1 MLAAL
6 NDLLSVLFAE
16 KLLVLFA
23 ILLLGSWIGH
33 LSIKGISLGTAGVLA
48 VALVFGNYGHTVSKE
63 ITDIGLLL
71 FVYAV
76 GLQAGPSFFR
86 TFKRRGL
93 QYALIATVAVL
104 MGCALTVVMVKVL
117 NLPFDLGA
125 GLFAGA
131 LMNTP
136 ALASATE
143 TAKGILGP
151 AQTPLT
157 AVGYG
162 IAYPFSAIS
171 VVLLIQVLPKFMA
184 KRVKGEDQ
192 KWLRDRAKRNER
204 LKARHFKVTNP
215 ACDGKGV
222 REINPHRASVSNIS
236 RVRHAG
242 VVMPA
247 GPDTVLMLGD
257 VVTAVGAD
265 DELDKMAML
274 IGEETHK
281 PSDLDTSVTADE
293 ADVTNKAIVGQ
304 TIADLGV
311 WEEYGVVIT
320 RIRRQDV
327 ELAPT
332 GSTTLEF
339 GDTLRIVGERRNV
352 AQFAGAVDT
361 GHRKQDETNFVPFLF
376 GLAAGV
382 AIGVI
387 QLRLPNGMAVKLG
400 ASGGAFIVSLLMGH
414 FGGVGRFRLHVPA
427 GARNFSRELG
437 LMLFLAGAGTAAGSK
452 FLPVFERYGWQLL
465 GAGALITAA
474 TVVTVL
480 VLMLAISRMTVSQ
493 SMGALSACMT
503 NPPALAAAQG
513 QSETD
518 VPTLAYAS
526 VYPVALILKI
536 VTAQFLV
543 QGLAQLMGVAR

>member
-1 MLAAL
+1 MLSAL
-6 NDLLSVLFAE
+6 LGE
-16 KLLVLFA
+16 KLLILFA
-23 ILLLGSWIGH
+23 ILLLGSWLGH
-33 LSIKGISLGTAGVLA
+33 FSIKGVSLGTAGVLA
-48 VALVFGNYGHTVSKE
+48 VALVFGNYGQTVAKE
-63 ITDIGLLL
+63 VTDIGLLL

-93 QYALIATVAVL
+93 QYALIGAIAVITGGAMTIL
-104 MGCALTVVMVKVL
+104 MAKLL
-117 NLPFDLGA
+117 HLPFDLAA
-125 GLFAGA
+125 GLFTGA

-151 AQTPLT
+151 AQIPLT

-162 IAYPFSAIS
+162 IAYPFSAIG
-171 VVLLIQVLPKFMA
+171 VVILIQIMPKFLH
-184 KRVKGEDQ
+184 KRVLTEEQ
-192 KWLRDRAKRNER
+192 KWFRDKEKLNKR
-204 LKARHFKVTNP
+204 LKAKHFKVTNP
-215 ACDGKGV
+215 GCSGKGV

-236 RVRHAG
+236 RVRRAG
-242 VVMPA
+242 AVMVA
-247 GPDTVLMLGD
+247 QPDTVLQLGD
-257 VVTAVGAD
+257 VVTAVGSD
-265 DELDKMAML
+265 DELEKMAIL
-274 IGEETHK
+274 LGEETHT

-293 ADVTNKAIVGQ
+293 ADVTNKHIAGQ
-304 TIADLGV
+304 TIAELRA
-311 WEEYGVVIT
+311 WEEFGVVIT

-332 GSTTLEF
+332 GGTTIEC
-339 GDTLRIVGERRNV
+339 GDTLRIVGERQSV
-352 AQFAGAVDT
+352 SQFAKMIDT
-361 GHRKQDETNFVPFLF
+361 GHNKQDDTNFVPFLF

-382 AIGVI
+382 AIGAI

-414 FGGVGRFRLHVPA
+414 FGGIGPFRLHVPA

-452 FLPVFERYGWQLL
+452 FMPVFRHYGWQLL
-465 GAGALITAA
+465 GAGALVTTV
-474 TVVTVL
+474 TVVAVL
-480 VLMLAISRMTVSQ
+480 VLMMAMYKMTVAQ
-493 SMGALSACMT
+493 STGALSACMT
-503 NPPALAAAQG
+503 NPPALAAAQN
-513 QSETD
+513 QSDTD

-536 VTAQFLV
+536 VLAQFLV
-543 QGLAQLMGVAR
+543 QGLARLMSAGH

>member
-1 MLAAL
+1 MLSAL
-6 NDLLSVLFAE
+6 LAE
-16 KLLVLFA
+16 KLLILFS
-23 ILLLGSWIGH
+23 ILLLGSWLGH
-33 LSIKGISLGTAGVLA
+33 LSIKGVSLGTAGVLA
-48 VALVFGNYGHTVSKE
+48 VALVFGNYGQTVAKE
-63 ITDIGLLL
+63 VTDIGLLL

-93 QYALIATVAVL
+93 QYALIGTVAVL
-104 MGCALTVVMVKVL
+104 VGAAFTVLMVKVL

-143 TAKGILGP
+143 TAKGILGST
-151 AQTPLT
+151 QTPLT

-171 VVLLIQVLPKFMA
+171 VVLLIQVMPKFLA
-184 KRVKGEDQ
+184 KRVKAEDQ
-192 KWLRDRAKRNER
+192 KWLKNREKNTKR
-204 LKARHFKVTNP
+204 LKAKHFKVTNP

-222 REINPHRASVSNIS
+222 REINPHRASISNIS
-236 RVRHAG
+236 RVRRG
-242 VVMPA
+242 GNVMVA
-247 GPDTVLMLGD
+247 QPDTVLRMGD
-257 VVTAVGAD
+257 VITAVGSN

-274 IGEETHK
+274 IGEETHA

-293 ADVTNKAIVGQ
+293 ADVTNKIIVGQ
-304 TIADLGV
+304 NIADLGA
-311 WEEYGVVIT
+311 WEEFGVVIT

-339 GDTLRIVGERRNV
+339 GDTLRIVGERQNV
-352 AQFAGAVDT
+352 AQFIKIVDT

-382 AIGVI
+382 AIGAI

-414 FGGVGRFRLHVPA
+414 FGGVGPFRLHVPA

-452 FLPVFERYGWQLL
+452 FLPVFRQYGWQLL
-465 GAGALITAA
+465 GAGALIT
-474 TVVTVL
+474 TVTVLAVL
-480 VLMLAISRMTVSQ
+480 VLMMAIYRMTVAQ

-503 NPPALAAAQG
+503 NPPALAAAQN

-536 VTAQFLV
+536 VMAQFLV
-543 QGLAQLMGVAR
+543 QGLARLMGVGH